1 MAVAAAVF
9 RRRRGVPS
17 APLGAHEVRLLDT
30 PEARRLAEAA
40 AILAAMDQA
49 REALS
54 EVHARSRRPAPDP
67 GGADAIVEIALLRHG
82 VVQFVDSFEAARRA
96 DLLDDATFDGP
107 GVGPAFYRHLCAFR
121 DELSGPH
128 ARLVG
133 ETGTVALLRRV
144 GDRPVLAGVAIRT
157 RRPGRLT
164 SAELA
169 QMLAFVGLARDA
181 CAERLEQMRAAVL
194 DQVRSLSADELE
206 TLPAVSD
213 P

>member
-1 MAVAAAVF
+1 MAVAATVF

-67 GGADAIVEIALLRHG
+67 KGPDALAEVALLRHG
-82 VVQFVDSFEAARRA
+82 VVQFVDSVEAARRA
-96 DLLDDATFDGP
+96 DLLGDAILDGP
-107 GVGPAFYRHLCAFR
+107 GVGPTFYRHLCAFR

-128 ARLVG
+128 VRLVG

-169 QMLAFVGLARDA
+169 QMLAFVALACAA
-181 CAERLEQMRAAVL
+181 CAERLEEMRAAVL
-194 DQVRSLSADELE
+194 DQARGLTADELE
-206 TLPAVSD
+206 TLPAASD
-213 P
+213 A